1 MFRNKTSNKLGWV
14 GGTGVVLPQGTINSV
29 NCSLTV
35 SNNCD
40 TCVWRIEGSCDFCE
54 AKYKYRATLEQGHE
68 LHEVLTNTV
77 DIDPPSASTSNAAS
91 NTETRTS
98 NVASNT

>member
-1 MFRNKTSNKLGWV
+1 MPIVSDGRHM
-14 GGTGVVLPQGTINSV
+14 P
-29 NCSLTV
+29 TV

-40 TCVWRIEGSCDFCE
+40 VCGWCGDGSCDFCE

-77 DIDPPSASTSNAAS
+77 DIDPPSASTSDAASNTDSSTSNAAS
-91 NTETRTS
+91 N
-98 NVASNT
+98 A